1 MFEWLTL
8 NKAAALLGRTRE
20 VVRQLCLDG
29 AFVNYKVSFG
39 TREDDPRAVFVIPRA
54 SFIEWLKAQ
63 PVKPVVEE
71 VKKPREF
78 TMNCLSRQCS
88 GYTPTA
94 NGIVKIDNKFV
105 RNCPDCVSIL
115 KQVFKRSK

>member
-8 NKAAALLGRTRE
+8 NKAAALLGRSRE
-20 VVRQLCLDG
+20 AVRKLCVDG
-29 AFVNYKVSFG
+29 AFINYKVSFG
-39 TREDDPRAVFVIPRA
+39 VREDDPRAVFVIPKD
-54 SFIEWLKAQ
+54 SFEKWLKEQ
-63 PVKPVVEE
+63 PVVPVVEE

-88 GYTPTA
+88 GYTPKA
-94 NGIVKIDNKFV
+94 NGIVKFDNKFV

-115 KQVFKRSK
+115 KQVYKRVK